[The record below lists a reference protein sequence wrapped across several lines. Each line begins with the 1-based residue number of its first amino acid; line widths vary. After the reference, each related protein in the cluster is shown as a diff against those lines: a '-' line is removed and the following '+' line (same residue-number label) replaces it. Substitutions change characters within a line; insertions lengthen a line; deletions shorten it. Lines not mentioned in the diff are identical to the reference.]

1 MKEHFFSQRKETNSK
16 LAFFAFDRS
25 YALSLL
31 WFTKIP
37 ASIFLVVKIHEPQ
50 KQASTETCFCPIS
63 SVESTKG
70 KRFLWIKTSC
80 GRRLLQ
86 LPVGL
91 ANRKSRFPPPPPP
104 AAPAGVWLPASTPR
118 LPAPQASSLNRAGVP
133 RVGEV
138 GWHFPP
144 PRKTLQETSLPQ
156 SMRSA
161 GEIAKFGFSPQRCS
175 GLASLPRQ
183 ALAARG
189 SQCPG
194 GFCKYRKEGGKRQR
208 LQPEKAER
216 SSSFLKF
223 TYGLWSISSVEFFSP
238 CDIQPLGHFKQ

>member
-1 MKEHFFSQRKETNSK
+1 MSHKNRLRQRHASVRFLQSK
-16 LAFFAFDRS
+16 AQRGSGFCESRRAVGVGSCSCPSGWRTGS
-25 YALSLL
+25 
-31 WFTKIP
+31 P
-37 ASIFLVVKIHEPQ
+37 AS
-50 KQASTETCFCPIS
+50 
-63 SVESTKG
+63 
-70 KRFLWIKTSC
+70 
-80 GRRLLQ
+80 
-86 LPVGL
+86 
-91 ANRKSRFPPPPPP
+91 PPPPPP

-223 TYGLWSISSVEFFSP
+223 TYGL
-238 CDIQPLGHFKQ
+238 